1 MERINHIDGHL
12 VIVMAI
18 EHYNPLSV
26 IRSLGKNGIYPIYI
40 AIKGKGKIAS
50 SSKYVSECH
59 YADSIEEAYDV
70 LLEKYG
76 NESLAPFILCTDDKT
91 ISYLDKHF
99 SQIKDKFIFFNA
111 NEENRINEFMN
122 KDRILK
128 LAEKHGLPVLKTH
141 YVENGCIPEDLE
153 YPVITKSMSPV
164 EGGWKSDVHICYD
177 QKELEDAF
185 HSIKSPMV
193 LIQKYI
199 DKKNELTIEGFSINH
214 GEEAFYSITIT
225 YNYLIKG
232 YYSPY
237 FTVSNADNEKINNAL
252 SAMLK
257 EIGFEGLFE
266 IEFLIDQDDTLY
278 FGEINFRNSP
288 WSYPSS
294 FLGRPTPE
302 MWMRSMLKN
311 HIDYTTEPVPE
322 NFTGMIEPIDYAK
335 RVKEGR
341 ISEAQ
346 WLYDYKKTNVT
357 FYYDP
362 DDPEPYF
369 LMMENV
375 DFYS

>member
-1 MERINHIDGHL
+1 METTNRIEGHL

-26 IRSLGKNGIYPIYI
+26 IRSLGKKGIEPIYI

-50 SSKYVSECH
+50 SSRYVSLCH
-59 YADSIEEAYDV
+59 FADSVEEAYE
-70 LLEKYG
+70 LLLKTYG
-76 NESLAPFILCTDDKT
+76 NENLPPFLLCTDDKT
-91 ISYLDKHF
+91 ISYLDKHY
-99 SQIKDKFIFFNA
+99 SEIKDRFIFFNA
-111 NEENRINEFMN
+111 EEEGRINEYMN

-128 LAEKHGLPVLKTH
+128 LAQKHGLNTLKTY
-141 YVENGCIPEDLE
+141 YVEKGVIPEDLA

-164 EGGWKSDVHICYD
+164 AGGWKSDVHICYD
-177 QKELEDAF
+177 ERELKGAF
-185 HSIKSPMV
+185 DSIKSEMV
-193 LIQKYI
+193 LVQKYI
-199 DKKNELTIEGFSINH
+199 DKKNEYTLEGFSINH
-214 GEEAFYSITIT
+214 GEEAYYSISIT

-237 FTVSNADNEKINNAL
+237 FTVGNADNEKINSAL

-266 IEFLIDQDDTLY
+266 IEFLIDQDDTIY
-278 FGEINFRNSP
+278 FTEINFRNSP

-294 FLGRPTPE
+294 FLGKPTPE
-302 MWMRSMLKN
+302 MWMRSMLKG
-311 HIDYTTEPVPE
+311 HIDYEPNTVPE

-335 RVKEGR
+335 RVREGR

-346 WLYDYKKTNVT
+346 WLYDYKKTDVT
-357 FYYDP
+357 FYYDA
-362 DDPEPYF
+362 DDPKPFF